1 MVRNIRSLPHSRLT
15 REGEREAVD
24 TVGNTIVRKLPISN
38 KTTAKSKQLTMKN
51 LLNKRVITKEDPKK
65 VIVENSNSIINKIT
79 IRRRITSKNQG
90 EAVREGIR
98 LKMSMNMSK
107 STTLNTL
114 NIKLLMAKKEAAG
127 RMTNTIKS
135 KMKKHI

>member
-1 MVRNIRSLPHSRLT
+1 MARNIRSLPLNKLT
-15 REGEREAVD
+15 REGEREAMD
-24 TVGNTIVRKLPISN
+24 TEGNTIVRKIPISN
-38 KTTAKSKQLTMKN
+38 KTTAKTKQLTMKN
-51 LLNKRVITKEDPKK
+51 LPNKRAITKEDQKK

-79 IRRRITSKNQG
+79 FRRRIINKSQG

-98 LKMSMNMSK
+98 LKMSMDMSK
-107 STTLNTL
+107 NTTLNKL
-114 NIKLLMAKKEAAG
+114 NIKLPMAKGEATG